1 MSDFET
7 FVAKEHQKRVT
18 HFVRYCTSE
27 NRAPRIADAIE
38 IFGFC
43 KRDATPIVEDAIKQM
58 AAA

>member
-7 FVAKEHQKRVT
+7 FVAQEHQKRVT
-18 HFVRYCTSE
+18 HFVRYCTCE
-27 NRAPRIADAIE
+27 NRAPKIADAIH

-58 AAA
+58 AAE